1 MYNTD
6 PGGAGGTA
14 ADRNQGTSSVNIYTG
29 SVLTIVVGTKGIGG
43 VDPNGGTVGGNG
55 ATGRVSITVGGST
68 YTYTNRNIYG
78 KLIMSDFTPEQLEAM
93 MDRAAKKG
101 ARQALRDLGLSDLDA
116 ANDIKELR
124 SLLDSW
130 RDTKKSIWK
139 TLVQLGTVAV
149 LTFIATA
156 VWMQVGK

>member
-1 MYNTD
+1 MT
-6 PGGAGGTA
+6 P
-14 ADRNQGTSSVNIYTG
+14 
-29 SVLTIVVGTKGIGG
+29 L
-43 VDPNGGTVGGNG
+43 
-55 ATGRVSITVGGST
+55 
-68 YTYTNRNIYG
+68 
-78 KLIMSDFTPEQLEAM
+78 TPEQLEAM
-93 MDRAAKKG
+93 MDRSAKKG

>member
-1 MYNTD
+1 MNT
-6 PGGAGGTA
+6 
-14 ADRNQGTSSVNIYTG
+14 
-29 SVLTIVVGTKGIGG
+29 L
-43 VDPNGGTVGGNG
+43 
-55 ATGRVSITVGGST
+55 
-68 YTYTNRNIYG
+68 
-78 KLIMSDFTPEQLEAM
+78 TPEQLEAM

>member
-1 MYNTD
+1 
-6 PGGAGGTA
+6 
-14 ADRNQGTSSVNIYTG
+14 
-29 SVLTIVVGTKGIGG
+29 
-43 VDPNGGTVGGNG
+43 
-55 ATGRVSITVGGST
+55 
-68 YTYTNRNIYG
+68 
-78 KLIMSDFTPEQLEAM
+78 MSDITPEQLEEM
-93 MDRAAKKG
+93 LDRAANKG
-101 ARQALRDLGLSDLDA
+101 AKQALCDLGLSDMDA
-116 ANDIKELR
+116 ATDIRELR

>member
-1 MYNTD
+1 M
-6 PGGAGGTA
+6 
-14 ADRNQGTSSVNIYTG
+14 SNI
-29 SVLTIVVGTKGIGG
+29 
-43 VDPNGGTVGGNG
+43 
-55 ATGRVSITVGGST
+55 
-68 YTYTNRNIYG
+68 
-78 KLIMSDFTPEQLEAM
+78 TPEQLEEIL
-93 MDRAAKKG
+93 DRAAKKG
-101 ARQALRDLGLSDLDA
+101 AKQALCDLGLSDMDA
-116 ANDIKELR
+116 ATDIRELR

>member
-1 MYNTD
+1 MNT
-6 PGGAGGTA
+6 
-14 ADRNQGTSSVNIYTG
+14 
-29 SVLTIVVGTKGIGG
+29 L
-43 VDPNGGTVGGNG
+43 
-55 ATGRVSITVGGST
+55 
-68 YTYTNRNIYG
+68 
-78 KLIMSDFTPEQLEAM
+78 TPEQLEEM
-93 MDRAAKKG
+93 LDRAAKKG
-101 ARQALRDLGLSDLDA
+101 AKQALRDLGLSDIDA

>member
-1 MYNTD
+1 MT
-6 PGGAGGTA
+6 P
-14 ADRNQGTSSVNIYTG
+14 
-29 SVLTIVVGTKGIGG
+29 L
-43 VDPNGGTVGGNG
+43 
-55 ATGRVSITVGGST
+55 
-68 YTYTNRNIYG
+68 
-78 KLIMSDFTPEQLEAM
+78 TPEQLEAM

-101 ARQALRDLGLSDLDA
+101 ARQALCDLGLSDLDA
-116 ANDIKELR
+116 ASDIKELR

-130 RDTKKSIWK
+130 RDTNKSIWK

>member
-1 MYNTD
+1 MNT
-6 PGGAGGTA
+6 
-14 ADRNQGTSSVNIYTG
+14 
-29 SVLTIVVGTKGIGG
+29 L
-43 VDPNGGTVGGNG
+43 
-55 ATGRVSITVGGST
+55 
-68 YTYTNRNIYG
+68 
-78 KLIMSDFTPEQLEAM
+78 TPEQLEAM

-101 ARQALRDLGLSDLDA
+101 AKQALRDLGLSDTDA

-130 RDTKKSIWK
+130 RDTKKSVWK

>member
-1 MYNTD
+1 MM
-6 PGGAGGTA
+6 
-14 ADRNQGTSSVNIYTG
+14 SNI
-29 SVLTIVVGTKGIGG
+29 
-43 VDPNGGTVGGNG
+43 
-55 ATGRVSITVGGST
+55 
-68 YTYTNRNIYG
+68 
-78 KLIMSDFTPEQLEAM
+78 TPEQLEEIL
-93 MDRAAKKG
+93 DRAAKKG
-101 ARQALRDLGLSDLDA
+101 AKQALCDLGLSDMDA
-116 ANDIKELR
+116 ATDIRELR

>member
-1 MYNTD
+1 M
-6 PGGAGGTA
+6 
-14 ADRNQGTSSVNIYTG
+14 SNI
-29 SVLTIVVGTKGIGG
+29 
-43 VDPNGGTVGGNG
+43 
-55 ATGRVSITVGGST
+55 
-68 YTYTNRNIYG
+68 
-78 KLIMSDFTPEQLEAM
+78 TPEQLEEM
-93 MDRAAKKG
+93 LDRAAKK
-101 ARQALRDLGLSDLDA
+101 AAKQALCDLGLSDMDA
-116 ANDIKELR
+116 ATDIRELR

>member
-1 MYNTD
+1 MT
-6 PGGAGGTA
+6 P
-14 ADRNQGTSSVNIYTG
+14 
-29 SVLTIVVGTKGIGG
+29 L
-43 VDPNGGTVGGNG
+43 
-55 ATGRVSITVGGST
+55 
-68 YTYTNRNIYG
+68 
-78 KLIMSDFTPEQLEAM
+78 TPEQLEAM
-93 MDRAAKKG
+93 IDRAAKKG

>member
-1 MYNTD
+1 MTQIS
-6 PGGAGGTA
+6 A
-14 ADRNQGTSSVNIYTG
+14 
-29 SVLTIVVGTKGIGG
+29 
-43 VDPNGGTVGGNG
+43 
-55 ATGRVSITVGGST
+55 
-68 YTYTNRNIYG
+68 
-78 KLIMSDFTPEQLEAM
+78 EQLEEM
-93 MDRAAKKG
+93 LDRAAKKG
-101 ARQALRDLGLSDLDA
+101 AKQALCDLGLSDTDA
-116 ANDIKELR
+116 ASDIRELR

>member
-1 MYNTD
+1 MSNI
-6 PGGAGGTA
+6 
-14 ADRNQGTSSVNIYTG
+14 TS
-29 SVLTIVVGTKGIGG
+29 
-43 VDPNGGTVGGNG
+43 
-55 ATGRVSITVGGST
+55 
-68 YTYTNRNIYG
+68 
-78 KLIMSDFTPEQLEAM
+78 EQLEEM
-93 MDRAAKKG
+93 LDRAAKKG
-101 ARQALRDLGLSDLDA
+101 AKQALCDLGLSDMDA
-116 ANDIKELR
+116 ASDIRELR

>member
-1 MYNTD
+1 MT
-6 PGGAGGTA
+6 PL
-14 ADRNQGTSSVNIYTG
+14 SS
-29 SVLTIVVGTKGIGG
+29 
-43 VDPNGGTVGGNG
+43 
-55 ATGRVSITVGGST
+55 
-68 YTYTNRNIYG
+68 
-78 KLIMSDFTPEQLEAM
+78 EQLEAM

-101 ARQALRDLGLSDLDA
+101 ARQALCDLGLSDMDA
-116 ANDIKELR
+116 ASDIKELR

-156 VWMQVGK
+156 LWMQVGK

>member
-1 MYNTD
+1 M
-6 PGGAGGTA
+6 
-14 ADRNQGTSSVNIYTG
+14 SNI
-29 SVLTIVVGTKGIGG
+29 
-43 VDPNGGTVGGNG
+43 
-55 ATGRVSITVGGST
+55 
-68 YTYTNRNIYG
+68 
-78 KLIMSDFTPEQLEAM
+78 TPEQLEEIL
-93 MDRAAKKG
+93 DRAAKK
-101 ARQALRDLGLSDLDA
+101 AAKQALCDLGLSDMDA
-116 ANDIKELR
+116 ATDIRELR

>member
-1 MYNTD
+1 
-6 PGGAGGTA
+6 
-14 ADRNQGTSSVNIYTG
+14 
-29 SVLTIVVGTKGIGG
+29 
-43 VDPNGGTVGGNG
+43 
-55 ATGRVSITVGGST
+55 
-68 YTYTNRNIYG
+68 
-78 KLIMSDFTPEQLEAM
+78 MSDFTPEQLEEM
-93 MDRAAKKG
+93 LDRAAKMG
-101 ARQALRDLGLSDLDA
+101 ARQALCDLGLSDMDA
-116 ANDIKELR
+116 ASDIKELR

>member
-1 MYNTD
+1 MM
-6 PGGAGGTA
+6 
-14 ADRNQGTSSVNIYTG
+14 SNI
-29 SVLTIVVGTKGIGG
+29 
-43 VDPNGGTVGGNG
+43 
-55 ATGRVSITVGGST
+55 
-68 YTYTNRNIYG
+68 
-78 KLIMSDFTPEQLEAM
+78 TPEQLEDIL
-93 MDRAAKKG
+93 DRAAKKG
-101 ARQALRDLGLSDLDA
+101 AKQALCDLGLSDMDA
-116 ANDIKELR
+116 ATDIRELR

>member
-1 MYNTD
+1 MM
-6 PGGAGGTA
+6 
-14 ADRNQGTSSVNIYTG
+14 SNI
-29 SVLTIVVGTKGIGG
+29 
-43 VDPNGGTVGGNG
+43 
-55 ATGRVSITVGGST
+55 
-68 YTYTNRNIYG
+68 
-78 KLIMSDFTPEQLEAM
+78 TPEQLEEM
-93 MDRAAKKG
+93 LDRAAKKG
-101 ARQALRDLGLSDLDA
+101 AKQALCDLRLSDMDA
-116 ANDIKELR
+116 ATDIRELR

>member
-1 MYNTD
+1 MT
-6 PGGAGGTA
+6 P
-14 ADRNQGTSSVNIYTG
+14 
-29 SVLTIVVGTKGIGG
+29 L
-43 VDPNGGTVGGNG
+43 
-55 ATGRVSITVGGST
+55 
-68 YTYTNRNIYG
+68 
-78 KLIMSDFTPEQLEAM
+78 TPEQLEAM

>member
-1 MYNTD
+1 MNT
-6 PGGAGGTA
+6 
-14 ADRNQGTSSVNIYTG
+14 
-29 SVLTIVVGTKGIGG
+29 L
-43 VDPNGGTVGGNG
+43 
-55 ATGRVSITVGGST
+55 
-68 YTYTNRNIYG
+68 
-78 KLIMSDFTPEQLEAM
+78 TPEQLEEM
-93 MDRAAKKG
+93 LDRAAKKG
-101 ARQALRDLGLSDLDA
+101 AKQALRDLGLSDLDA

>member
-1 MYNTD
+1 MT
-6 PGGAGGTA
+6 P
-14 ADRNQGTSSVNIYTG
+14 
-29 SVLTIVVGTKGIGG
+29 L
-43 VDPNGGTVGGNG
+43 
-55 ATGRVSITVGGST
+55 
-68 YTYTNRNIYG
+68 
-78 KLIMSDFTPEQLEAM
+78 TPEQLEAM

-101 ARQALRDLGLSDLDA
+101 ARQALCDLGLSDLDA

-124 SLLDSW
+124 GLLDSW

-149 LTFIATA
+149 LTFMATA

>member
-1 MYNTD
+1 MT
-6 PGGAGGTA
+6 PL
-14 ADRNQGTSSVNIYTG
+14 TS
-29 SVLTIVVGTKGIGG
+29 
-43 VDPNGGTVGGNG
+43 
-55 ATGRVSITVGGST
+55 
-68 YTYTNRNIYG
+68 
-78 KLIMSDFTPEQLEAM
+78 EQLEAM

-101 ARQALRDLGLSDLDA
+101 ARQALCDLGLSDMDA
-116 ANDIKELR
+116 ASDIKELR

-139 TLVQLGTVAV
+139 TLIQLGTVAV

>member
-1 MYNTD
+1 MT
-6 PGGAGGTA
+6 P
-14 ADRNQGTSSVNIYTG
+14 
-29 SVLTIVVGTKGIGG
+29 L
-43 VDPNGGTVGGNG
+43 
-55 ATGRVSITVGGST
+55 
-68 YTYTNRNIYG
+68 
-78 KLIMSDFTPEQLEAM
+78 TPEQLEAM

-101 ARQALRDLGLSDLDA
+101 ARQALCDLGLSDMDA

>member
-1 MYNTD
+1 
-6 PGGAGGTA
+6 
-14 ADRNQGTSSVNIYTG
+14 
-29 SVLTIVVGTKGIGG
+29 
-43 VDPNGGTVGGNG
+43 
-55 ATGRVSITVGGST
+55 
-68 YTYTNRNIYG
+68 
-78 KLIMSDFTPEQLEAM
+78 MSDFTPEQLEAM

>member
-1 MYNTD
+1 MNH
-6 PGGAGGTA
+6 
-14 ADRNQGTSSVNIYTG
+14 I
-29 SVLTIVVGTKGIGG
+29 
-43 VDPNGGTVGGNG
+43 
-55 ATGRVSITVGGST
+55 
-68 YTYTNRNIYG
+68 
-78 KLIMSDFTPEQLEAM
+78 TPEQLEEVL
-93 MDRAAKKG
+93 DRAAKKG
-101 ARQALRDLGLSDLDA
+101 AKQALCDLGLSDMDA
-116 ANDIKELR
+116 ASDIRELR

>member
-1 MYNTD
+1 MT
-6 PGGAGGTA
+6 PL
-14 ADRNQGTSSVNIYTG
+14 TS
-29 SVLTIVVGTKGIGG
+29 
-43 VDPNGGTVGGNG
+43 
-55 ATGRVSITVGGST
+55 
-68 YTYTNRNIYG
+68 
-78 KLIMSDFTPEQLEAM
+78 EQLEAM

-101 ARQALRDLGLSDLDA
+101 ARQALCDLGLSDMDA
-116 ANDIKELR
+116 ASDIKELR

-156 VWMQVGK
+156 LWMQVGK

>member
-1 MYNTD
+1 VTQIS
-6 PGGAGGTA
+6 A
-14 ADRNQGTSSVNIYTG
+14 
-29 SVLTIVVGTKGIGG
+29 
-43 VDPNGGTVGGNG
+43 
-55 ATGRVSITVGGST
+55 
-68 YTYTNRNIYG
+68 
-78 KLIMSDFTPEQLEAM
+78 EQLEEM
-93 MDRAAKKG
+93 LDRAAKKG
-101 ARQALRDLGLSDLDA
+101 AKQALCDLGLSDTDA
-116 ANDIKELR
+116 ASDIRELR